1 MEHPYLF
8 FVKIF
13 EAIGLGHFA
22 HTYPHVVYSWVLM
35 AILIICGA
43 IATKTISMIP
53 GKAQNLFEV
62 IVSGIEEFMV
72 ETAGEEARWLF
83 PLAATLFLYIFIGN
97 LIGIIPG
104 FLPPTAN
111 LNTTGSCALRGGG
124 VHPYHRCQIS
134 WRRLHQTF
142 SGAGLVDGTT
152 DFYHRNHRTPGADPV
167 SLISSVRK
175 HDGTRDCPGHSLRSG
190 RCIFCAFADHGPGDF
205 RGLRA
210 GIRFLSAVRHI
221 LFRGHGTRPLM
232 GKRLSGS
239 PSVRRRGRDPYR
251 RVEFSSIGLG

>member
-35 AILIICGA
+35 GILIVAGA
-43 IATKTISMIP
+43 LATKTISMIP

-62 IVSGIEEFMV
+62 IVSSIEAFMV

-97 LIGIIPG
+97 LIGIVPG

-111 LNTTGSCALRGGG
+111 LNTTLSCALVVVVFTHIIGIKYHG
-124 VHPYHRCQIS
+124 VGYIKHFMGPVWWMAPLIFVIEIIGHLARILS
-134 WRRLHQTF
+134 LSFRLFGNMMGHEIVLAILFGLAGAFFAPLPIMALGIFVAFVQGFVFFLLSVIYF
-142 SGAGLVDGTT
+142 SGAME
-152 DFYHRNHRTPGADPV
+152 HAH
-167 SLISSVRK
+167 
-175 HDGTRDCPGHSLRSG
+175 
-190 RCIFCAFADHGPGDF
+190 
-205 RGLRA
+205 
-210 GIRFLSAVRHI
+210 
-221 LFRGHGTRPLM
+221 
-232 GKRLSGS
+232 
-239 PSVRRRGRDPYR
+239 
-251 RVEFSSIGLG
+251 

>member
-13 EAIGLGHFA
+13 EVIGLGHFA

-35 AILIICGA
+35 AILIISGA
-43 IATKTISMIP
+43 LATKTISMIP

-111 LNTTGSCALRGGG
+111 LNTTGSCALVVVVFTHIIGIKYHG
-124 VHPYHRCQIS
+124 VGYIKHFMGPVWWMAPLIFIIEIIGHLARILS
-134 WRRLHQTF
+134 LSFRLFGNMMGHEIVLAILFGLAGAFFAPLPIMALGIFVAFVQGFVFFLLSVIYF
-142 SGAGLVDGTT
+142 SGAME
-152 DFYHRNHRTPGADPV
+152 HAH
-167 SLISSVRK
+167 
-175 HDGTRDCPGHSLRSG
+175 
-190 RCIFCAFADHGPGDF
+190 
-205 RGLRA
+205 
-210 GIRFLSAVRHI
+210 
-221 LFRGHGTRPLM
+221 
-232 GKRLSGS
+232 
-239 PSVRRRGRDPYR
+239 
-251 RVEFSSIGLG
+251 